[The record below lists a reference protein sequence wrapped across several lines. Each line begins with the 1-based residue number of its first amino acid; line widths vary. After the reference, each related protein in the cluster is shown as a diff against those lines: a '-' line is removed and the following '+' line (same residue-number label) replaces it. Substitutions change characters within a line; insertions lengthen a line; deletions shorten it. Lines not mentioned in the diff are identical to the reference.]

1 MNLLQIKKILH
12 CLYHPSFFRSYIN
25 GVCPLFEIKEIFKYI
40 KNVGMLIDVG
50 SNKGQFA
57 ILFQYF
63 FPQAKIISF
72 EPQKEFLK
80 IQKKILFKNTKFY
93 SICLGNK
100 NENSYLNVTKKKDS
114 SSILKPNILK
124 DSIYKVINKMKI
136 KVRRLDDVLK
146 IRYKKKILIK
156 LDVQGYEKKVLLG
169 AIKSL
174 KKIDYILIE
183 LSSSSIYKKQST
195 KKDIVKYLNKKN
207 FFLLKEINK
216 GFITKKIYQTDC
228 LFHNKKCLDF

>member
-156 LDVQGYEKKVLLG
+156 LDVQGYEKKFFLVPL
-169 AIKSL
+169 KVL
-174 KKIDYILIE
+174 KKLI
-183 LSSSSIYKKQST
+183 I
-195 KKDIVKYLNKKN
+195 
-207 FFLLKEINK
+207 FL
-216 GFITKKIYQTDC
+216 
-228 LFHNKKCLDF
+228 